1 MRRVLEIAK
10 PGTSGVEIN
19 QAARKGEPDRKPW
32 FEHYYL
38 VHGLG
43 TQGSEMPFIGT
54 DLGEAFEA
62 EIILEPG
69 VVMVLEPVIWD
80 DGHGGYRAEEVVA
93 VTDSG
98 YEMLGS
104 FPYSPFYDA
113 PIQW

>member
-1 MRRVLEIAK
+1 
-10 PGTSGVEIN
+10 
-19 QAARKGEPDRKPW
+19 
-32 FEHYYL
+32 
-38 VHGLG
+38 
-43 TQGSEMPFIGT
+43 MPFIGT

-62 EIILEPG
+62 DIILEPG